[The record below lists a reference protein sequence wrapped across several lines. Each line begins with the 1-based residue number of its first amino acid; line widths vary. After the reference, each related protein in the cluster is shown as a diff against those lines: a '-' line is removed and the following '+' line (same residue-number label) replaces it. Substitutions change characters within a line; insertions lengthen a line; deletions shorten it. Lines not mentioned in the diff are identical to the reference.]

1 MKKIIIAIDGFSGTG
16 KSSTAK
22 QVASALGYTYID
34 TGAMYRAMTFYYL
47 ENNLELSQMSSSSI
61 LDEIDLNLKGKS
73 IFLND
78 RDVTTEIRTLRI
90 NERVSAISAIPE
102 VRRKLVSLQQQIG
115 KNGGIVMEGRDIG
128 SVVFPEA
135 ELKVFMTADVKVRAE
150 RRRMEMAEQGMEV
163 SLEEVIQNL
172 TARDSK
178 DSSRDDSPLLKLDDA
193 IEVDTSDLT
202 LSQQVEKILSLAKEI
217 INED

>member
-115 KNGGIVMEGRDIG
+115 KNGGIVIFD
-128 SVVFPEA
+128 VFFD
-135 ELKVFMTADVKVRAE
+135 LK
-150 RRRMEMAEQGMEV
+150 Q
-163 SLEEVIQNL
+163 I
-172 TARDSK
+172 
-178 DSSRDDSPLLKLDDA
+178 PL
-193 IEVDTSDLT
+193 S
-202 LSQQVEKILSLAKEI
+202 
-217 INED
+217 N